1 VSTAKA
7 NAVLVEA
14 LGRSLRA
21 TESGLGT
28 VPDLL
33 RRVLEEGSWREF
45 VTPRGDL
52 VQHEHFADF
61 VTTPPTHG
69 LGATVELLKRILAD
83 DRGNLD
89 LLDQALQNPVGTNQ
103 HGEGFDNVQALP
115 APTGNAEST
124 ALRRL
129 RKEAD
134 AGNEQAAQLRDEV
147 LAGRLSAHAAMIRA
161 GFRAK
166 TVSVPLGKPESIA
179 NTLRRHMKPD
189 QLREL
194 RRLLDDDTS

>member
-1 VSTAKA
+1 MNTPKA

-14 LGRSLRA
+14 LSSSLRA
-21 TESGLGT
+21 TENGLGT

-45 VTPRGDL
+45 VTPRGEI
-52 VQHEHFADF
+52 VRHEHFAEF

-69 LGATVELLKRILAD
+69 LGATIDLLKRILGD
-83 DRGNLD
+83 DPGTLD
-89 LLDQALQNPVGTNQ
+89 LLDQALQGQ
-103 HGEGFDNVQALP
+103 HGGPRSKSDNVTLASDP
-115 APTGNAEST
+115 NDRGNSESG

-129 RKEAD
+129 RKEAE
-134 AGNEQAAQLRDEV
+134 AGNVQAAELRDEV
-147 LAGRLSAHAAMIRA
+147 LAGRLSANAAMIRA

-194 RRLLDDDTS
+194 RRLLDDEAP